1 MKVESWLTDDDAA
14 RLWKVCHGELPESFA
29 TDNELKEF
37 HRVLL
42 IIANTKL
49 ETTKDRV
56 IH

>member
-1 MKVESWLTDDDAA
+1 MKVESWLTDDDAK

-29 TDNELKEF
+29 TDNELEEF

-42 IIANTKL
+42 IIVNTKL